1 MGQRKP
7 ITIVSVDE
15 TRRQDSITSN
25 AINLELYSKGYRMPR
40 SLNLR
45 QVEIFKAVIEH
56 GTVSR
61 AAEVAF
67 ISQPAASK
75 LLVQLEA
82 DHGLRLFDRHK
93 GRLVPT
99 AQALRLYEEIDRIFA
114 GVRQVESAI
123 AFIRR
128 EEQSRLFIGVIPA
141 LAGTFI
147 QRATM
152 KFLEHNPNVY
162 CSIESLGSQWVAD
175 SILNRKLDVGLVS
188 SRVDNPYLVTE
199 PVLEHDLICIM
210 PPGHPL
216 SKLDAV
222 RPENLNKTPFIS
234 FQPGS
239 YTGQKI
245 EKIFSNYDVAPNI
258 VLTAAASPTVCE
270 FVAAGLGISLVHPL
284 FIAGMGS
291 RIVTRPFEPGTSFDF
306 LLCYLRDARSAHL
319 ISKFVKETKSV
330 AAHQIDEVKCGWNRI

>member
-1 MGQRKP
+1 
-7 ITIVSVDE
+7 
-15 TRRQDSITSN
+15 
-25 AINLELYSKGYRMPR
+25 MPR

-45 QVEIFKAVIEH
+45 QVEIFKAVIDH

-61 AAEVAF
+61 AAEAAF

-123 AFIRR
+123 AIIKR
-128 EEQSRLFIGVIPA
+128 EEQSRLFVGVIPA
-141 LAGTFI
+141 LAGAFI

-152 KFLEHNPNVY
+152 EFLGENPNVY
-162 CSIESLGSQWVAD
+162 CSIDSLGSQWIAEYV
-175 SILNRKLDVGLVS
+175 LNRKLDVGLVS
-188 SRVDNPYLVTE
+188 ARIDNPYLVTQS
-199 PVLEHDLICIM
+199 VLEHNLICIM
-210 PPGHPL
+210 PPDHPL
-216 SKLDAV
+216 AALSV
-222 RPENLNKTPFIS
+222 IRPEHLDKTPFVS
-234 FQPGS
+234 FQAGS

-245 EKIFSNYDVAPNI
+245 EKIFDNYKIDPHI

-284 FIAGMGS
+284 FIAGIEN
-291 RIVTRPFEPGTSFDF
+291 RVVARPFEPGTPFDF
-306 LLCYLRDARSAHL
+306 LLCFLREARSANL
-319 ISKFVKETKSV
+319 ISKFVTHTQAV
-330 AAHQIDEVKCGWNRI
+330 AAKQIQEVSKNWK

>member
-1 MGQRKP
+1 
-7 ITIVSVDE
+7 
-15 TRRQDSITSN
+15 
-25 AINLELYSKGYRMPR
+25 MPR

-128 EEQSRLFIGVIPA
+128 EEQSRLLIGVIPA
-141 LAGTFI
+141 LAGVFI

-152 KFLEHNPNVY
+152 KFLEDSPDVY
-162 CSIESLGSQWVAD
+162 CSIESFGSQWVAE

-216 SKLDAV
+216 SALDTI
-222 RPENLNKTPFIS
+222 RPHNLDGASFVS
-234 FQPGS
+234 FQPSS
-239 YTGQKI
+239 YTGQRI
-245 EKIFSNYDVAPNI
+245 EKIFNDYDIAPNI
-258 VLTAAASPTVCE
+258 RFFALLPT
-270 FVAAGLGISLVHPL
+270 
-284 FIAGMGS
+284 
-291 RIVTRPFEPGTSFDF
+291 
-306 LLCYLRDARSAHL
+306 
-319 ISKFVKETKSV
+319 
-330 AAHQIDEVKCGWNRI
+330 

>member
-1 MGQRKP
+1 M
-7 ITIVSVDE
+7 
-15 TRRQDSITSN
+15 
-25 AINLELYSKGYRMPR
+25 AR

-61 AAEVAF
+61 AAEAAF

-82 DHGLRLFDRHK
+82 DHGLKLFDRHK

-123 AFIRR
+123 AFIKR
-128 EEQSRLFIGVIPA
+128 EEQGRLFVGVIPA
-141 LAGTFI
+141 LAGAFI

-152 KFLEHNPNVY
+152 KFLEENRNVY
-162 CSIESLGSQWVAD
+162 CSIESLGSHGIAE

-188 SRVDNPYLVTE
+188 SRIDNPYLVTAS
-199 PVLEHDLICIM
+199 VLEHDLVCIM
-210 PPGHPL
+210 PPEHPL
-216 SKLDAV
+216 SRLDVV
-222 RPENLNKTPFIS
+222 RPENLDKKPFIS
-234 FQPGS
+234 FLPGS

-245 EKIFSNYDVAPNI
+245 EKIFSRYNVAPDI

-270 FVAAGLGISLVHPL
+270 FVAAGLGVSLVHPL

-291 RIVTRPFEPGTSFDF
+291 RVVTRPFEPGTAFDF
-306 LLCYLRDARSAHL
+306 LLCYLRDARSSHL
-319 ISKFVKETKSV
+319 ISRFVKETKWV
-330 AAHQIDEVKCGWNRI
+330 AASQIDEVKRSWTS

>member
-1 MGQRKP
+1 M
-7 ITIVSVDE
+7 
-15 TRRQDSITSN
+15 
-25 AINLELYSKGYRMPR
+25 AR

-45 QVEIFKAVIEH
+45 QVEIFKAVIEQ

-61 AAEVAF
+61 AAETAF

-82 DHGLRLFDRHK
+82 DHGLKLFDRHK

-123 AFIRR
+123 AFIKR
-128 EEQSRLFIGVIPA
+128 EEQSRLFVGVIPA
-141 LAGTFI
+141 LAGAFI
-147 QRATM
+147 QKATM
-152 KFLEHNPNVY
+152 KFLGQNPDVY
-162 CSIESLGSQWVAD
+162 CSIESLSSQWIAEY
-175 SILNRKLDVGLVS
+175 ILNRKLDIGLVS

-199 PVLEHDLICIM
+199 PVLEHNLICIM

-216 SKLDAV
+216 SAQDII
-222 RPENLNKTPFIS
+222 RPEHLDGTPFIS

-245 EKIFSNYDVAPNI
+245 EKIFDSYDINPNV

-270 FVAAGLGISLVHPL
+270 FVAGGLGISLVHPL
-284 FIAGMGS
+284 FVAGMGG
-291 RIVTRPFEPGTSFDF
+291 RIVTRPFEPGTPFDF

-319 ISKFVKETKSV
+319 ISKFVAETRAV
-330 AAHQIDEVKCGWNRI
+330 AGQQIDEVKQSWSAS

>member
-1 MGQRKP
+1 M
-7 ITIVSVDE
+7 V
-15 TRRQDSITSN
+15 
-25 AINLELYSKGYRMPR
+25 R

-75 LLVQLEA
+75 LLVQLET
-82 DHGLRLFDRHK
+82 DHGLNLFDRHK

-123 AFIRR
+123 AFIKR
-128 EEQSRLFIGVIPA
+128 EEQGRLFIGVIPA
-141 LAGTFI
+141 LAGAFI

-152 KFLEHNPNVY
+152 KFLEQNPNVY
-162 CSIESLGSQWVAD
+162 CSIESLGSHWIAE

-199 PVLEHDLICIM
+199 PVLEHNLICIM
-210 PPGHPL
+210 PLDHPL
-216 SKLDAV
+216 SELDVV
-222 RPENLNKTPFIS
+222 RPENLNKMPFVS

-245 EKIFSNYDVAPNI
+245 DKVLSSYDIAPDI

-270 FVAAGLGISLVHPL
+270 FVAAGLGVSLVHPL

-291 RIVTRPFEPGTSFDF
+291 RIVTRPFEPGTPFDF

-319 ISKFVKETKSV
+319 ISKFVRETKSV
-330 AAHQIDEVKCGWNRI
+330 AALQLNEVKEGWNPI

>member
-1 MGQRKP
+1 
-7 ITIVSVDE
+7 
-15 TRRQDSITSN
+15 
-25 AINLELYSKGYRMPR
+25 MPR

-45 QVEIFKAVIEH
+45 QVEIFKAVIEQ

-61 AAEVAF
+61 AAESAF

-75 LLVQLEA
+75 LLVQLES
-82 DHGLRLFDRHK
+82 DHGLTLFDRHK
-93 GRLVPT
+93 GRLIPT

-123 AFIRR
+123 AFIKR
-128 EEQSRLFIGVIPA
+128 EEQSRLFVGVIPA
-141 LAGTFI
+141 LAGAFI

-152 KFLEHNPNVY
+152 QFLDQNPDVY
-162 CSIESLGSQWVAD
+162 CSIESLSSQWVAEY
-175 SILNRKLDVGLVS
+175 ILNRKLDVGLVS

-199 PVLEHDLICIM
+199 PVMEHNLICIM
-210 PPGHPL
+210 PPDHPL
-216 SKLDAV
+216 SGLDV
-222 RPENLNKTPFIS
+222 IRPEHLDRTPLIS

-245 EKIFSNYDVAPNI
+245 EKIFDSYSIDPNI

-270 FVAAGLGISLVHPL
+270 FVAGGLGISLVHPL
-284 FIAGMGS
+284 FVAGMEG
-291 RIVTRPFEPGTSFDF
+291 RIAVRPFEPGIPFDF

-319 ISKFVKETKSV
+319 ISRFVKETKAV
-330 AAHQIDEVKCGWNRI
+330 AARQIDEVKKGWGSLV